1 MDFELS
7 SQETLICPPPSSC
20 TIWKAGESIRF
31 AQGGNNAWRNASEN
45 VQGSAMYTKPRPST
59 SSILPVERIAHLNG
73 DQDGQ
78 SHGHGDRGLKDLT
91 VQSVKGRVVF
101 CTLHEMGLGEE
112 KKNGGKRN

>member
-1 MDFELS
+1 MH
-7 SQETLICPPPSSC
+7 
-20 TIWKAGESIRF
+20 GEILVKS
-31 AQGGNNAWRNASEN
+31 
-45 VQGSAMYTKPRPST
+45 VQGSTMCMKPRPSP

-91 VQSVKGRVVF
+91 VQAVKGRVVF

-112 KKNGGKRN
+112 KKNGGKQD